1 MPETGTSGSM
11 SGVWKRSM
19 VRLVRLRQPK
29 GSETDRLNLN
39 HRATP
44 RLYRFFETRKA
55 SFMVQ
60 SRCQRGFETNP
71 EAFDERTYHNRV
83 FTLPRNF

>member
-19 VRLVRLRQPK
+19 VRLVRHRQPK

-44 RLYRFFETRKA
+44 RLYRF
-55 SFMVQ
+55 
-60 SRCQRGFETNP
+60 
-71 EAFDERTYHNRV
+71 
-83 FTLPRNF
+83 

>member
-1 MPETGTSGSM
+1 MPATGTSGSM

-19 VRLVRLRQPK
+19 VRLVRHRQPK

-44 RLYRFFETRKA
+44 RLYRFLRHESLFVVKKL
-55 SFMVQ
+55 
-60 SRCQRGFETNP
+60 CQKDLKP
-71 EAFDERTYHNRV
+71 QER
-83 FTLPRNF
+83 LSLD